1 MELHDQ
7 HVLEWMLKAVHGG
20 VIKYLHPVWRDPN
33 NCVPRALH
41 QVTGLPPITVYQICK
56 EFGGREHG
64 KGMTVDKMW
73 LAFEAAAKLTGM
85 RVEFISGEQAKREYG
100 KTLLTAE
107 RELMAHERVV
117 FEVKGHVIGF
127 HNNASNDTA
136 QGRRQRIKAIYRFKE
151 AA

>member
-1 MELHDQ
+1 MELQDQ
-7 HVLEWMLKAVHGG
+7 HVLEWMFKAVHGG
-20 VIKYLHPVWRDPN
+20 VMQYLHPVYRDPN

-41 QVTGLPPITVYQICK
+41 QATGLPPITVYQICMD
-56 EFGGREHG
+56 FGGREHG

-85 RVEFISGEQAKREYG
+85 RVEYIAGQQAKREYG

-127 HNNASNDTA
+127 HDSASNDSA

>member
-7 HVLEWMLKAVHGG
+7 HVLQWMISAVHGG
-20 VIKYLHPVWRDPN
+20 IMKYLHPVWRDPN

-41 QVTGLPPITVYQICK
+41 QATGLHPITVYQICK
-56 EFGGREHG
+56 QFGEREHG
-64 KGMTVDKMW
+64 QGMTVDKMW
-73 LAFEAAAKLTGM
+73 LAFKAAAKLIGM
-85 RVEFISGEQAKREYG
+85 RVEYISGQEAKREYG
-100 KTLLTAE
+100 KTVLTAE

-127 HNNASNDTA
+127 HNKASNDSA
-136 QGRRQRIKAIYRFKE
+136 QGRRQRIEAVYRFKE

>member
-1 MELHDQ
+1 MESHDQ
-7 HVLEWMLKAVHGG
+7 HVLQWMISAVHGG
-20 VIKYLHPVWRDPN
+20 IMKYLHPVWRDPN

-41 QVTGLPPITVYQICK
+41 QVTGLHPITIYQVCK
-56 EFGGREHG
+56 QFGGREHG

-85 RVEFISGEQAKREYG
+85 RVEYMSGQDAKREYG

-127 HNNASNDTA
+127 HNNSTYDNA
-136 QGRRQRIKAIYRFKE
+136 QGRRKRIKAVYRFRE

>member
-1 MELHDQ
+1 MEPHDQ
-7 HVLEWMLKAVHGG
+7 HVLEWMVKAVHGG
-20 VIKYLHPVWRDPN
+20 IMKYLHPVWRDPN

-41 QVTGLPPITVYQICK
+41 QATGLHPITVYQICK
-56 EFGGREHG
+56 EFGGRKHG

-85 RVEFISGEQAKREYG
+85 RVEYIERQQAKREYG

-107 RELMAHERVV
+107 RELMGHERVV

-127 HNNASNDTA
+127 HNNASNDSA

>member
-20 VIKYLHPVWRDPN
+20 VMKYLHPVWRDPN
-33 NCVPRALH
+33 NCVLRALH
-41 QVTGLPPITVYQICK
+41 QVTGLYPITIYQICK

-64 KGMTVDKMW
+64 KGMTVGKMW
-73 LAFEAAAKLTGM
+73 LAFEAAAELTGM
-85 RVEFISGEQAKREYG
+85 RLEYIAGQQAKREYG

-107 RELMAHERVV
+107 RELVAHERVV

-127 HNNASNDTA
+127 HSNASNDSA
-136 QGRRQRIKAIYRFKE
+136 QGRRQRIRAAYRFKE

>member
-7 HVLEWMLKAVHGG
+7 HVLQWMFSAVHGG
-20 VIKYLHPVWRDPN
+20 IMQYLHPVYRDPN

-41 QVTGLPPITVYQICK
+41 QATGLHPITVYQICK
-56 EFGGREHG
+56 QFGGREHG

-85 RVEFISGEQAKREYG
+85 RVEYIAGQQAKREYG

-107 RELMAHERVV
+107 RKLMAHERVV

-127 HNNASNDTA
+127 HDNVSNDSA
-136 QGRRQRIKAIYRFKE
+136 QGRRQRIKGAYKFKK

>member
-7 HVLEWMLKAVHGG
+7 HVLEWMVRAVHGG
-20 VIKYLHPVWRDPN
+20 IMKYLHPVWRDPN

-41 QVTGLPPITVYQICK
+41 KVTGLQPITAYHICK
-56 EFGGREHG
+56 EYGGREHG
-64 KGMTVDKMW
+64 KGMTAHQMR
-73 LAFEAAAKLTGM
+73 LAFEAAARLAGL
-85 RVEFISGEQAKREYG
+85 RVEYMPDQQAKREYG

-127 HNNASNDTA
+127 HNIASNDSA
-136 QGRRQRIKAIYRFKE
+136 QGRCHRIKAAYRFT
-151 AA
+151 AAG

>member
-20 VIKYLHPVWRDPN
+20 VMQYLHPVYRDPN
-33 NCVPRALH
+33 NCAPRALY
-41 QVTGLPPITVYQICK
+41 QVTGLHPITVYHICK
-56 EFGGREHG
+56 QFGEREHG
-64 KGMTVDKMW
+64 QGMTVGKMW
-73 LAFEAAAKLTGM
+73 LAFEAAAKIIGM
-85 RVEFISGEQAKREYG
+85 RVEYLTGQQAKREYG

-107 RELMAHERVV
+107 RQLMGHERVV

-127 HNNASNDTA
+127 HNNASNDAA
-136 QGRRQRIKAIYRFKE
+136 QGRRHRIKAAYRFTE

>member
-20 VIKYLHPVWRDPN
+20 VMKYLHPVWRDPN
-33 NCVPRALH
+33 NCVLRALH
-41 QVTGLPPITVYQICK
+41 QVTGLYPIIIYQICK

-64 KGMTVDKMW
+64 KGMTVGKMW

-85 RVEFISGEQAKREYG
+85 RLEYIAGQQAKREYG

-107 RELMAHERVV
+107 RELVAHERVV

-127 HNNASNDTA
+127 HSNASNDSA
-136 QGRRQRIKAIYRFKE
+136 QGRRQRIRAAYRFK
-151 AA
+151 A

>member
-7 HVLEWMLKAVHGG
+7 HVLEWMFKAVHGG
-20 VIKYLHPVWRDPN
+20 IMQYLHPVYRDPN
-33 NCVPRALH
+33 NCVPRALY
-41 QVTGLPPITVYQICK
+41 QVTGLHPITIYQVCK
-56 EFGGREHG
+56 QFGGREHG

-85 RVEFISGEQAKREYG
+85 RVEYMSGQDAKREYG

-127 HNNASNDTA
+127 HNNASNDSA
-136 QGRRQRIKAIYRFKE
+136 QGRRQRIEAIYRFKE